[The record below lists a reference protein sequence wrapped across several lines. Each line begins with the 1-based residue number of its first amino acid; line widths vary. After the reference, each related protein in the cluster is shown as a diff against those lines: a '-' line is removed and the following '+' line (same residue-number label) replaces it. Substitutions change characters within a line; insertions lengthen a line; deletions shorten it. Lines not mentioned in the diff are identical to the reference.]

1 MKNIKEKLVKEL
13 KNNGLKDVAI
23 LQVFCPKK
31 LVQNLV
37 LKDWGIKILQK
48 VKIIGYGKEI
58 KRVMEQN
65 MIGLDFILG
74 KLINVKNQL
83 VFILE
88 KIGMVDLWKNR
99 KDMNGQIL
107 VENIKEKE
115 VIGKRYVPLVI
126 EQEILEIINYKFA

>member
-48 VKIIGYGKEI
+48 EK
-58 KRVMEQN
+58 